1 VTCPLRPGRGGLL
14 LSLRVTPGAAQD
26 EVGGLHTAEDGA
38 VSLIVK
44 VTAAPDKGRANKA
57 VIESLAK
64 ACRLPKSAFALV
76 SGETSRSKTVMVSG
90 DGAAVEALV
99 AARMNG
105 SKEQ

>member
-1 VTCPLRPGRGGLL
+1 MTSPLRPGRGGFL
-14 LSLRVTPGAAQD
+14 LSLRVTPGAAND
-26 EVGGLHTAEDGA
+26 EVGGLHTAANGA

-57 VIESLAK
+57 VIETLAK

-76 SGETSRSKTVMVSG
+76 SGETGRSKTMLVTG
-90 DGAAVEALV
+90 DGAAVGALV

-105 SKEQ
+105 SKEE